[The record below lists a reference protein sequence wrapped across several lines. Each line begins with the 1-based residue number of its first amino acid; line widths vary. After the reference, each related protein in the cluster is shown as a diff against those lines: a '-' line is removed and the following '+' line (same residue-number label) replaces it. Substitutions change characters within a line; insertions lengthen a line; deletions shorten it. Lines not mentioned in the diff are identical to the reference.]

1 MSRAEL
7 NYKAGE
13 YKNVHYGDV
22 LIKFGPILDVSSE
35 KLPFITDCTENKI
48 KNIVL
53 KDGDVIIADT
63 AEDETVGK
71 ATEIINVGVQ
81 RVVSGLHT
89 IACRPQI
96 EMEPMYLGFYINSEI
111 FHRQLYSLMQGIKVL
126 SISKSNI
133 ENTVVRY
140 PQRTEQKKICLLLNL
155 MEAKIKKQYKLI
167 ETLKKYKR
175 GLHLR
180 VFNKMRKPYWNKS
193 NLRDIAVFCGGG
205 TPSKDTPSYWTGN
218 IGWIS
223 SSDLQEEWIDTISI
237 TRRINKTAIDNSATK
252 VCPKGSIAIVSRVG
266 VGKVA
271 VMSEALCTSQ
281 DFTNITA
288 IEGNPQ
294 FMAYQIAYKMKT
306 EAAKTQGTAIK
317 GITVDAIK
325 SMEID
330 IPTME
335 EQYHIAKMLSAFD
348 SRLRQE
354 VQKLDNLSKVRKALL
369 QYLFI

>member
-1 MSRAEL
+1 M
-7 NYKAGE
+7 
-13 YKNVHYGDV
+13 YGDNGARHDRV
-22 LIKFGPILDVSSE
+22 SIKDEIFFEMPVHLPCNEEQE
-35 KLPFITDCTENKI
+35 KIATFLSLLEQKI
-48 KNIVL
+48 EL
-53 KDGDVIIADT
+53 
-63 AEDETVGK
+63 
-71 ATEIINVGVQ
+71 Q
-81 RVVSGLHT
+81 RVLVD
-89 IACRPQI
+89 
-96 EMEPMYLGFYINSEI
+96 N
-111 FHRQLYSLMQGIKVL
+111 
-126 SISKSNI
+126 
-133 ENTVVRY
+133 
-140 PQRTEQKKICLLLNL
+140 
-155 MEAKIKKQYKLI
+155 
-167 ETLKKYKR
+167 LKKYKR

-205 TPSKDTPSYWTGN
+205 TPSKDIPSYWTGN

-252 VCPKGSIAIVSRVG
+252 VCPKGSITIVSRVG

-271 VMSEALCTSQ
+271 VMPEALCTSQ
-281 DFTNITA
+281 DFINITA
-288 IEGNPQ
+288 IEGNPH

-317 GITVDAIK
+317 GITVNAIK

-330 IPTME
+330 IPPME

-348 SRLRQE
+348 NRLRRE